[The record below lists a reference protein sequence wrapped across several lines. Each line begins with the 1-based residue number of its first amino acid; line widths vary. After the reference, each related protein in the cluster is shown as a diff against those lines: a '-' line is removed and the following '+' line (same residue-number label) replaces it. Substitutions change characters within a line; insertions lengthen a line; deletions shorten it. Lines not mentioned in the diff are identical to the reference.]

1 MTFTPVVVFRITD
14 VIINQPIEDF
24 TLQITGWLSHF
35 KWKGKS
41 ITELSGTYN
50 SLKSLKKL
58 NLRYV
63 LAFLFTLTCRC
74 INSSIGI
81 LVTS

>member
-1 MTFTPVVVFRITD
+1 MTFTPVVVLINTD

-24 TLQITGWLSHF
+24 TLQIAGWLSHF
-35 KWKGKS
+35 KWNDKS
-41 ITELSGTYN
+41 ITEPSGTYN

-63 LAFLFTLTCRC
+63 LTFLFTLTCHN
-74 INSSIGI
+74 INNSIGI